1 MAFWTKKSH
10 QNFICM
16 KNFLRFEILQ
26 KDFIITEKYFSA
38 CSYILK
44 VAIISIVKRSKN
56 SKVCPEACT
65 LSWKAPSHSDLVDLS
80 LEHAAPW
87 SKLPRL
93 DRWLWHQN
101 DQLRS
106 WVKKNDSSYKQRED
120 IPFGNKG
127 HLWPGLG
134 QRKSHFYISCCH
146 VLWILRE
153 IIPLFYCT
161 GHR

>member
-1 MAFWTKKSH
+1 MGKMSEIAKFIKMFFPSLLLQQICSKINVNQVILWYFWRRNPIKTFYAWNFFEIWNLTKKILSSLLRNIFLSH
-10 QNFICM
+10 M
-16 KNFLRFEILQ
+16 YVRFR
-26 KDFIITEKYFSA
+26 SA
-38 CSYILK
+38 CSYVLK

-56 SKVCPEACT
+56 SKACPEACT

-106 WVKKNDSSYKQRED
+106 WVKKMIAHINE
-120 IPFGNKG
+120 
-127 HLWPGLG
+127 
-134 QRKSHFYISCCH
+134 
-146 VLWILRE
+146 
-153 IIPLFYCT
+153 
-161 GHR
+161 

>member
-1 MAFWTKKSH
+1 MVFLTKKSP
-10 QNFICM
+10 QNFLCM
-16 KNFLRFEILQ
+16 KLFCYLKSYK
-26 KDFIITEKYFSA
+26 KDFIITKKIGIFLSHIYVRFRSA
-38 CSYILK
+38 CSYVLK

-106 WVKKNDSSYKQRED
+106 WVKKM
-120 IPFGNKG
+120 IAHINKEKIYP
-127 HLWPGLG
+127 LEIKAIYG
-134 QRKSHFYISCCH
+134 Q
-146 VLWILRE
+146 V
-153 IIPLFYCT
+153 
-161 GHR
+161 